1 MGEDG
6 KIKIWGA
13 EGAPVEKSAPK
24 APKNVKIGAEGAEK
38 GGGMGGSGRIC
49 TGVVI
54 WEDFIEILSR
64 IFDFI
69 ENNDFFLKI
78 LGNS

>member
-1 MGEDG
+1 
-6 KIKIWGA
+6 
-13 EGAPVEKSAPK
+13 
-24 APKNVKIGAEGAEK
+24 
-38 GGGMGGSGRIC
+38 MGGSGRIC
-49 TGVVI
+49 TEVVI

-78 LGNS
+78 LGNSWKLWKILEIHDNS